1 MTFINQ
7 DLNNY
12 VNDYYNGKSESSL
25 IPLFSNLTRY
35 LKAIGRKT
43 FPQCIEIIEDCAQS
57 TSLILLK
64 KFREKQFD
72 PKLSSVQTF
81 SFLIFSRLLITNYRK
96 ITASNRHLDKL
107 NSTKEKVSSDLKK
120 SSTLSNEL
128 DTFLDKLEPLQ
139 LTLIRGKYYENKSQ
153 KILAQELGLQP
164 SKVCKVLK
172 TAIKN
177 IRKQFQI
184 HLKTR

>member
-1 MTFINQ
+1 M
-7 DLNNY
+7 
-12 VNDYYNGKSESSL
+12 
-25 IPLFSNLTRY
+25 
-35 LKAIGRKT
+35 
-43 FPQCIEIIEDCAQS
+43 
-57 TSLILLK
+57 
-64 KFREKQFD
+64 
-72 PKLSSVQTF
+72 
-81 SFLIFSRLLITNYRK
+81 LITNYRK
-96 ITASNRHLDKL
+96 IAVSNRHLDKL
-107 NSTKEKVSSDLKK
+107 NSTKEQVSSDLKK
-120 SSTLSNEL
+120 PSTLSNEL
-128 DTFLDKLEPLQ
+128 DELLDKLEPLQ

>member
-1 MTFINQ
+1 MPYINQ
-7 DLNNY
+7 DLNDY

-35 LKAIGRKT
+35 LKAIGRKN
-43 FPQCIEIIEDCAQS
+43 FPHCIEIIEDCAQS

-96 ITASNRHLDKL
+96 IAVSNRYLDKL
-107 NSTKEKVSSDLKK
+107 NSTKEKVSLDLKK

-128 DTFLDKLEPLQ
+128 DELDEFLDKLEPLQ
-139 LTLIRGKYYENKSQ
+139 QTLIRGKYYENKSQ
-153 KILAQELGLQP
+153 KILALELGLSP
-164 SKVCKVLK
+164 TAVCRKLR
-172 TAIKN
+172 TALNKL
-177 IRKQFQI
+177 RKMI
-184 HLKTR
+184 T